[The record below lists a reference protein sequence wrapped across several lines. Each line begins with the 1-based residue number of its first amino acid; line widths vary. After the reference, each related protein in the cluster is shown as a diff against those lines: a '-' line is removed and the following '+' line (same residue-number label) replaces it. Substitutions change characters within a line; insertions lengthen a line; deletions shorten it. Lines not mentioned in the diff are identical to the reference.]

1 MSVRP
6 PQVREIDPPYV
17 VPEAAWRSAETV
29 SSPSERMPIACFF
42 GDHRA
47 QVTRVSS
54 DTIAAIVPE
63 DALSEMSDVRVEIDG
78 GSSTPHHVSVAHTIA
93 SNCNPWRTRCSI
105 VKVVSTSR

>member
-1 MSVRP
+1 MSTPP

-17 VPEAAWRSAETV
+17 VPGGRVAIRGV
-29 SSPSERMPIACFF
+29 GFVPERAHAHRVFF

-78 GSSTPHHVSVAHTIA
+78 G
-93 SNCNPWRTRCSI
+93 
-105 VKVVSTSR
+105 